1 MSGAHLPLEVWMV
14 LRPLPL
20 LSAGVPR
27 DPSNWFTLIFLEGNL
42 YLTLAL
48 AMLKPPFEG
57 IVLLTSACMALRKR
71 QSVYVLRSPYGKA
84 VLDIQLYAVQRI

>member
-1 MSGAHLPLEVWMV
+1 MSGADLPLEVWMV
-14 LRPLPL
+14 LRPLPF

-27 DPSNWFTLIFLEGNL
+27 DPSNWFTLTFLEGSL

-57 IVLLTSACMALRKR
+57 IVLLTSA
-71 QSVYVLRSPYGKA
+71 
-84 VLDIQLYAVQRI
+84 